1 MIRTDE
7 IAWKC
12 GIPRRPDL
20 ENRIR
25 ELENEVTFLKG
36 KIEGMR
42 SVPLPIQPVYREPE
56 RFCQPVPSTKK
67 PVVPPFE
74 ITCTISGDVTGSI
87 GLELE

>member
-7 IAWKC
+7 RAWKC
-12 GIPRRPDL
+12 GILHRPDL

-25 ELENEVTFLKG
+25 ELENELAFLKG

-42 SVPLPIQPVYREPE
+42 SVPLPIQTVYGERLPYTGNPVEPPYE
-56 RFCQPVPSTKK
+56 V
-67 PVVPPFE
+67 
-74 ITCTISGDVTGSI
+74 TCKISGDVTGSI

>member
-7 IAWKC
+7 RNWKC
-12 GIPRRPDL
+12 EVPHRPDL
-20 ENRIR
+20 ETRIR
-25 ELENEVTFLKG
+25 ELENEVAFLKG

-42 SVPLPIQPVYREPE
+42 VPLPIQPVYEGQ
-56 RFCQPVPSTKK
+56 RFYPPVPSTKK
-67 PVVPPFE
+67 SWEPPFE